1 MTITQND
8 IYMVD
13 ISAYFR
19 RLTQILRLSNLDYF
33 DKIEFKMYFVLEN
46 PTLVQFK
53 YRFHQYRYDYKVLDG
68 LTPEMFV
75 DVVNFFTM
83 LAEIGHGL
91 TEDLIPAWM
100 REPKARFVR
109 GLLKDALDVPHH
121 VEIRRHMFS
130 RGVDV
135 NFEDVL
141 QTEHPCWGDDRL
153 KKEYLVR
160 PSLTYWRELGK
171 VLLATNTVMESAD
184 YDDPE
189 VNYDGRS

>member
-19 RLTQILRLSNLDYF
+19 RLTQILRPSNLDYF
-33 DKIEFKMYFVLEN
+33 DKIDFKMYFKINN
-46 PTLVQFK
+46 PTQVQFK

-75 DVVNFFTM
+75 DVVNFFVM
-83 LAEIGHGL
+83 LAEIGSSL
-91 TEDLIPAWM
+91 TDDLIPEWM

-121 VEIRRHMFS
+121 VEIRRHLFS
-130 RGVDV
+130 QGVDV
-135 NFEDVL
+135 NFEDVRNTDYPFL
-141 QTEHPCWGDDRL
+141 GDEL
-153 KKEYLVR
+153 SVQIPVIR
-160 PSLTYWRELGK
+160 PSLVYWRELQK
-171 VLLATNTVMESAD
+171 VVFFTNLNLEYAS

-189 VNYDGRS
+189 VNYDGRD

>member
-1 MTITQND
+1 MTTQND

-19 RLTQILRLSNLDYF
+19 RLTQILRPSNLEYF
-33 DKIEFKMYFVLEN
+33 DKIEFKMYFVIEN
-46 PTLVQFK
+46 PTQVQFK
-53 YRFHQYRYDYKVLDG
+53 YRFHQYRYEYKVLDG

-91 TEDLIPAWM
+91 AKDLIPEWM

-109 GLLKDALDVPHH
+109 GLLKDALDIPHH
-121 VEIRRHMFS
+121 IEIRRHMFS

-141 QTEHPCWGDDRL
+141 QTEHSCWGDDSL

>member
-1 MTITQND
+1 MTTQNY

-13 ISAYFR
+13 LSPYFR
-19 RLTQILRLSNLDYF
+19 RLMQILRPSNLEYF

-46 PTLVQFK
+46 PTQVQFK
-53 YRFHQYRYDYKVLDG
+53 YRFHQYRYEYKVLDG

-91 TEDLIPAWM
+91 TADLIPAWM

-121 VEIRRHMFS
+121 IEIRRHMFS

-141 QTEHPCWGDDRL
+141 QSVHPCLGDDRL

-160 PSLTYWRELGK
+160 PSLVYWRELGK
-171 VLLATNTVMESAD
+171 VLLATNIVMESAD

>member
-1 MTITQND
+1 MTTQND

-13 ISAYFR
+13 LSPYFR
-19 RLTQILRLSNLDYF
+19 RLTQILRPSNLEYF

-46 PTLVQFK
+46 PTQVQFK
-53 YRFHQYRYDYKVLDG
+53 YRFHRYRYEFKVLDG

-91 TEDLIPAWM
+91 TEDLIPNWM

-109 GLLKDALDVPHH
+109 GLLKDALDIPHH
-121 VEIRRHMFS
+121 TEIRRYMFG

-141 QTEHPCWGDDRL
+141 QSVHPCMGDDRL

-160 PSLTYWRELGK
+160 PSLVYWRELGK
-171 VLLATNTVMESAD
+171 VLLATNTVMETAD

>member
-1 MTITQND
+1 MTTQND

-13 ISAYFR
+13 LSPYFR
-19 RLTQILRLSNLDYF
+19 RLTQILRPSNLETF
-33 DKIEFKMYFVLEN
+33 SKIEFKMYFVLGN
-46 PTLVQFK
+46 PTQVQFK
-53 YRFHQYRYDYKVLDG
+53 YRFHQYRYEYKVLDG

-91 TEDLIPAWM
+91 TADLIPAWM

-109 GLLKDALDVPHH
+109 GLLKDSLDVPHH

-141 QTEHPCWGDDRL
+141 QSEHTCLGDDRL
-153 KKEYLVR
+153 EKKFIVR
-160 PSLTYWRELGK
+160 PSLVYWRELGK
-171 VLLATNTVMESAD
+171 VLLANNIDLVSAD
-184 YDDPE
+184 YNDPE

>member
-13 ISAYFR
+13 ISAYFC
-19 RLTQILRLSNLDYF
+19 RLTRILRPSNLDYF
-33 DKIEFKMYFVLEN
+33 DKIDFKMYFKINN
-46 PTLVQFK
+46 PTQVQFK

-75 DVVNFFTM
+75 DVVNFFVM
-83 LAEIGHGL
+83 LAEIGNSL
-91 TEDLIPAWM
+91 TDDLIPEWM

-121 VEIRRHMFS
+121 IEIRRHLFS
-130 RGVDV
+130 QGVDV
-135 NFEDVL
+135 NFEDVRNSDYEFL
-141 QTEHPCWGDDRL
+141 GDKL
-153 KKEYLVR
+153 SVQIPVIR
-160 PSLTYWRELGK
+160 PSLVYWRELQK
-171 VLLATNTVMESAD
+171 VVFFTNLNLEYAS

>member
-1 MTITQND
+1 MTTQNN

-13 ISAYFR
+13 LDSYFK
-19 RLTQILRLSNLDYF
+19 RLMHILRPKNLDSF
-33 DKIEFKMYFVLEN
+33 SKIEFKMYFVLED
-46 PTLVQFK
+46 PTQVQFK
-53 YRFHQYRYDYKVLDG
+53 YRFHQYRYQYKVLDG
-68 LTPEMFV
+68 LTPDMFV

-83 LAEIGHGL
+83 LYEMGIGNE
-91 TEDLIPAWM
+91 EDLIPAWM

-121 VEIRRHMFS
+121 TEIRRYMFS

-135 NFEDVL
+135 NFEDVI
-141 QTEHPCWGDDRL
+141 QTNHPLLDDDRL
-153 KKEYLVR
+153 EKKTLIR
-160 PSLTYWRELGK
+160 PSLIYWRELGK
-171 VLLATNTVMESAD
+171 VILATTTKLVSAY

>member
-1 MTITQND
+1 MTTQND

-13 ISAYFR
+13 LDSYFH
-19 RLTQILRLSNLDYF
+19 RLMHILRPKNLESF
-33 DKIEFKMYFVLEN
+33 SKIEFKMYFKISN
-46 PTLVQFK
+46 PTQVQFK
-53 YRFHQYRYDYKVLDG
+53 YRFHQYRYEYKVLDG

-75 DVVNFFTM
+75 DVVNFFVM
-83 LAEIGHGL
+83 LSEMGIGNE
-91 TEDLIPAWM
+91 EDLIPAWM

-135 NFEDVL
+135 NFEDAL
-141 QTEHPCWGDDRL
+141 NSEHPCMGDDRL
-153 KKEYLVR
+153 EKKQVIR
-160 PSLTYWRELGK
+160 PSLVYWRELGK
-171 VLLATNTVMESAD
+171 VVMATTTKLVSAD

>member
-19 RLTQILRLSNLDYF
+19 RLTQILRPSNLDYF
-33 DKIEFKMYFVLEN
+33 DKIEFKMYFKINN
-46 PTLVQFK
+46 PTQVQFK

-83 LAEIGHGL
+83 LAEIGHGI
-91 TEDLIPAWM
+91 TEDLIPEWM

-109 GLLKDALDVPHH
+109 GLLKDSLDIPHH
-121 VEIRRHMFS
+121 IEIRRHLFTQ
-130 RGVDV
+130 GVDV
-135 NFEDVL
+135 NFEDIRNSDYDFL
-141 QTEHPCWGDDRL
+141 GDDRL
-153 KKEYLVR
+153 AQTYLVR
-160 PSLTYWRELGK
+160 PSLVYWRELGQ
-171 VLLATNTVMESAD
+171 VLLATNTELSSAD

>member
-1 MTITQND
+1 
-8 IYMVD
+8 
-13 ISAYFR
+13 
-19 RLTQILRLSNLDYF
+19 
-33 DKIEFKMYFVLEN
+33 MYFVIEN
-46 PTLVQFK
+46 PTQVQFK
-53 YRFHQYRYDYKVLDG
+53 YRFHQCRYEYKVLDG

-91 TEDLIPAWM
+91 AKDLIPEWM

-109 GLLKDALDVPHH
+109 GLLKDALDIPHH
-121 VEIRRHMFS
+121 IEIRRHMFS

-141 QTEHPCWGDDRL
+141 QTEHSCWGDDSL

>member
-19 RLTQILRLSNLDYF
+19 RLTQILRPSNLDYF
-33 DKIEFKMYFVLEN
+33 DRIEFKMYFKINN
-46 PTLVQFK
+46 PTQVQFK
-53 YRFHQYRYDYKVLDG
+53 YRFHQYRYEYKVLDG

-83 LAEIGHGL
+83 LAELGHGL
-91 TEDLIPAWM
+91 TEDLIPEWM
-100 REPKARFVR
+100 REPKSRFVR

-121 VEIRRHMFS
+121 IEIRRYMFS
-130 RGVDV
+130 RGVDI

-141 QTEHPCWGDDRL
+141 QTEYPCWGDDRL